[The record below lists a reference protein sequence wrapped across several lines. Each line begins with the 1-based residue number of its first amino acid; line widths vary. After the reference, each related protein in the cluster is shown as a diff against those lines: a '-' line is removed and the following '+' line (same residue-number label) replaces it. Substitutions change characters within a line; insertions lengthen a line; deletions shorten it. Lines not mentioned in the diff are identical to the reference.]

1 MHQGQCL
8 TNSQCSVA
16 LACPSNQIYS
26 LCAGCDQTCDQR
38 GQLVA
43 CTTQCRQQCTCPHG
57 MYLDGQTCVT
67 AEQCPQVCDSSLNE
81 VFSTCAAGCDA
92 TCDEPQKA
100 CSTIKICRRRCTC
113 PVNHVRSEDNF
124 CIPVETC
131 PVVDIQEVTACS
143 QQLAS
148 LQNPLECDAVGD
160 FATQQCN
167 ARECFCVQRHNGAE
181 LSGTR
186 QPRAGYNI
194 NCQLYGNC
202 PANME
207 FSTCATECPPT
218 CNRRLPRCTRR
229 CVLDCVC
236 QNGMVRASSTNM
248 TCVPESQCPVLS
260 RCQAQRAGAGGN
272 PQFPQCNPD
281 GSYIPTQCDTNDNCY
296 CVYENG
302 TKIEGSDGNAGVLTM
317 ANYMACITAR
327 TCHNTPGMKFHPC
340 APPCDGMCAEPEPSC
355 IFLESCTARCGCK
368 TGYLL
373 AADNQTCVQADACPS
388 NEP

>member
-1 MHQGQCL
+1 
-8 TNSQCSVA
+8 
-16 LACPSNQIYS
+16 
-26 LCAGCDQTCDQR
+26 
-38 GQLVA
+38 
-43 CTTQCRQQCTCPHG
+43 
-57 MYLDGQTCVT
+57 
-67 AEQCPQVCDSSLNE
+67 
-81 VFSTCAAGCDA
+81 
-92 TCDEPQKA
+92 
-100 CSTIKICRRRCTC
+100 
-113 PVNHVRSEDNF
+113 
-124 CIPVETC
+124 
-131 PVVDIQEVTACS
+131 
-143 QQLAS
+143 
-148 LQNPLECDAVGD
+148 
-160 FATQQCN
+160 
-167 ARECFCVQRHNGAE
+167 
-181 LSGTR
+181 
-186 QPRAGYNI
+186 
-194 NCQLYGNC
+194 
-202 PANME
+202 
-207 FSTCATECPPT
+207 
-218 CNRRLPRCTRR
+218 
-229 CVLDCVC
+229 
-236 QNGMVRASSTNM
+236 MVRASSTNM

-388 NEP
+388 NEPACNHELGEIFSSCAASCDATCQSPRVACSLTKNCQQRCTCPPGHLRDSNNMCVAMGMCPPPPIVPVPSCNATLGEEWNTCASQCDPTCESPFAPCSLVLSCTARCA